1 MKKIF
6 LTLSAALILV
16 GCNKLSQ
23 AKAYVETVDS
33 LMNTADSIH
42 EEGEADD
49 SEMLGLAQY
58 EVQEFDLS
66 ELPSSAEEQDRVFN
80 HVLYVNVE
88 EAPNEDDPVGVYTVW
103 VADERWDNL
112 RRVITTNPT
121 AVAPWDQMSGKN
133 ADGVAV
139 PMHLIAVASSA
150 QYASE
155 DLSKIVVEGCPD
167 GRNMWTYI
175 IDLIKRTAIQLPSTE
190 GVQEIDMDKGEI
202 IAASYGYY
210 PEGGRYTVNKA
221 YSLEG
226 KFLRQTSDPQPE

>member
-23 AKAYVETVDS
+23 ASAYAETVDS
-33 LMNTADSIH
+33 LMNTTDSIH
-42 EEGEADD
+42 EEGETDD
-49 SEMLGLAQY
+49 SEIGGLAPY
-58 EVQEFDLS
+58 EEKNFDLS
-66 ELPSSAEEQDRVFN
+66 ELPSSAEEQDRSFN

-88 EAPNEDDPVGVYTVW
+88 EEPSEDNLVGLYTVW

-121 AVAPWDQMSGKN
+121 AVAPWDQMSGKTAN
-133 ADGVAV
+133 GVEV

-167 GRNMWTYI
+167 GRNVWTYI
-175 IDLIKRTAIQLPSTE
+175 IDLNKRKAIQLPSTE

>member
-23 AKAYVETVDS
+23 AKAYVEAVDS

-88 EAPNEDDPVGVYTVW
+88 EEPNEDDPVGVYTVW